1 MTCRILI
8 LSAIA
13 ALTPTTPFDVNAE
26 VPVPA
31 GLQPGDS
38 YHLVFNSSTF
48 TNALS
53 SSIDYYNDFVQA
65 AADAAG
71 IGASE
76 GITWKA
82 IASTASIDARVNAS
96 ISLSTPVYNT
106 RSTGSEKVADGF
118 VDLWDGSID
127 GFPRY
132 DEFGNENTI
141 DAWTGSTPTG
151 LRATNR
157 TLGDVS
163 GFAWCGRPTVLG
175 PQWLTIL
182 QPSTLTQL
190 PVYALSEELT
200 VPDIEIDA
208 DFDADDDVD
217 GTDFLLWQRGGG
229 DADGNGT
236 THDVDLGHWQDQY
249 GRGLNGALQTLSA
262 TAVPEPGSLLLI
274 SLVVTITAA
283 CRSVGR

>member
-8 LSAIA
+8 LSSIA
-13 ALTPTTPFDVNAE
+13 ALTLAAPHDADAE

-71 IGASE
+71 IGTSE

-96 ISLSTPVYNT
+96 ISLNTPVYNT
-106 RSTGSEKVADGF
+106 RAAGSEKVADGF
-118 VDLWDGSID
+118 IDLWDGTID

-132 DEFGNENTI
+132 DEFGNDNTV

-157 TLGDVS
+157 TLGDTS
-163 GFAWCGRPTVLG
+163 GFAWCGRPTLLG
-175 PQWLTIL
+175 PQWLAIL

-190 PVYALSEELT
+190 PVYALSEELI

-208 DFDADDDVD
+208 DFDSDDDVD
-217 GTDFLLWQRGGG
+217 GTDFLLWQRGNG

-236 THDVDLGHWQDQY
+236 TDDVDLGHWHDQY
-249 GRGLNGALQTLSA
+249 GRGFNGALQTPAA
-262 TAVPEPGSLLLI
+262 TAVPEPGSLLLL

-283 CRSVGR
+283 CRSVSR